1 MIHGRT
7 LCIAAL
13 FLVLIA
19 LTTPAQVS
27 GYVITNGIMMT
38 YPDEDTVSYAGIATA
53 GVEIQAGKSLW
64 CGLPPSFRKR
74 VLQYVVARYA
84 KDPACSPGPGMRDPH
99 PAWIGLRAQLV
110 GSPEGVIWRD
120 QFGPS
125 KFVPVGRSKQ
135 STFLGFQE
143 LLDGGAIDGVSVSN
157 DAPAGTASASMRLL
171 RLDLVF
177 LHRGLRSLPDAVRRF
192 TRSDK
197 INTLARR
204 FRLDTK
210 NGLELAP
217 GHSFEFE
224 LPGASEFPW
233 IAYLVLKH
241 RKDPALVASSP
252 ADADGWDPNPAYI
265 LVEMHDEKTG
275 LWTRWADRYG
285 SAKFSEPRAADN
297 PEDETL
303 HNGLRTFGQI
313 RADAVRITNVGKGDP
328 RLSVARIH
336 ELQVVYYPDTASTHS
351 FGQMFTPETTLNDPG
366 KGILIPLLG
375 GGPRLEGRFPGAVPL
390 GPGRRERIAAIA
402 ALPASH
408 SFPVTSEPEG
418 PCRVDGLGRLVI
430 PLPERGRLVMAEVAI
445 GDLDVTTLERNK
457 DGFYGRTGRAELTA
471 WLWNRNVPGRR
482 FPVLIRNNVGMAG
495 LITMGAPVAAG
506 PLQPG
511 DELVLSVNFDVAF
524 LMGYRITWSAPE

>member
-1 MIHGRT
+1 MKQGRT
-7 LCIAAL
+7 WCVAVFL
-13 FLVLIA
+13 LVLTVMA
-19 LTTPAQVS
+19 ASAETLTGVAA
-27 GYVITNGIMMT
+27 NGMT
-38 YPDEDTVSYAGIATA
+38 MTRPDLDTISYAAIATE
-53 GVEIQAGKSLW
+53 GVAIQAGESLW
-64 CGLPPSFRKR
+64 CALPSSFRTR
-74 VLQYVVARYA
+74 ALQYAVARYA
-84 KDPACSPGPGMRDPH
+84 KDPACSPGPGVRDPH
-99 PAWIGLRAQLV
+99 PAWIGLRARPA
-110 GSPEGVIWRD
+110 GSSEDVIWKD
-120 QFGPS
+120 QFGPN
-125 KFVPVGRSKQ
+125 KFVPEGRPKQ

-143 LLDGGAIDGVSVSN
+143 LLDGRAIDGVSVSN
-157 DAPAGTASASMRLL
+157 DAPAGTASGSMRLH

-192 TRSDK
+192 TQPDE

-204 FRLDTK
+204 FRLDTR

-224 LPGASEFPW
+224 LPGAAEFPW

-241 RKDPALVASSP
+241 RKDPALVASST
-252 ADADGWDPNPAYI
+252 ANADGWDPNPAYI
-265 LVEMHDEKTG
+265 LVEIHDARTG

-285 SAKFSEPRAADN
+285 AAKFSEPRAADN

-303 HNGLRTFGQI
+303 HNGLRTFGRI
-313 RADAVRITNVGKGDP
+313 RADAIRITNVGKGDP
-328 RLSVARIH
+328 RLSVGRIH
-336 ELQVVYYPDTASTHS
+336 ELQVVYCPDTASTRS
-351 FGQMFTPETTLNDPG
+351 FGQTFTPETAFNDPE

-408 SFPVTSEPEG
+408 TFPVTIEPEG

-430 PLPERGRLVMAEVAI
+430 PLPERGRLAMAEVAI
-445 GDLDVTTLERNK
+445 GDLDVTSMEQNK

-471 WLWNRNVPGRR
+471 WLRNRNVPGRQY
-482 FPVLIRNNVGMAG
+482 PVLIRNNVGMAG
-495 LITMGAPVAAG
+495 LIMMGAPGAAG
-506 PLQPG
+506 PLQAG

-524 LMGYRITWSAPE
+524 LMGYRITWSADE